1 MVGRVRWREKEG
13 SIMQTYT
20 CAFEERMVEREGA
33 HRIIE
38 WHAKRETRREGE
50 HNQSANRDAR
60 GTAVGLGRLRLVLR
74 TGARYDAQAAALS

>member
-13 SIMQTYT
+13 SIMQRCT
-20 CAFEERMVEREGA
+20 CAFEERRKVVVEGA

-38 WHAKRETRREGE
+38 WHAKRETRRREGE

-60 GTAVGLGRLRLVLR
+60 G
-74 TGARYDAQAAALS
+74 

>member
-60 GTAVGLGRLRLVLR
+60 GWVGGVAFGFCAQVPATTPGRLL
-74 TGARYDAQAAALS
+74 